1 MNSSTSSGASPA
13 SQDEPTRHPHCCGAA
28 DEAFLRGLRRT
39 RARADALREE
49 MMCRARHAATDADE
63 AVHHHPYRA
72 LGVAAAAALVVG
84 FLLAR
89 R

>member
-1 MNSSTSSGASPA
+1 MNSMISGATPA
-13 SQDEPTRHPHCCGAA
+13 SQDEPTSHRHCCGAA
-28 DEAFLRGLRRT
+28 DEGLLGGLKRT

-49 MMCRARHAATDADE
+49 VMCRARHAATDADE

-72 LGVAAAAALVVG
+72 LGLAAAAALVVG